1 MLPVCFGF
9 TADELALLLSAAMAV
24 APAPAAAAAVAGV
37 LDIELLDGR
46 TGVVGS
52 ATVAT
57 GWFMDD
63 RRVAG
68 TGAAVAGVAAAVAA
82 VVVDD
87 DTVDVAVGV
96 AEVGEAVVVSVV
108 VCVASF
114 ALLSFLI
121 LSISSSL
128 PADAADG
135 RLATGAGL
143 GAGFGAGGGVSFF
156 LGRRSSIS
164 LSLSL

>member
-24 APAPAAAAAVAGV
+24 APAPAAAAVVAGV

-52 ATVAT
+52 ATVVVT
-57 GWFMDD
+57 GWFMDA

-68 TGAAVAGVAAAVAA
+68 TGAAVAGVAAAVVA
-82 VVVDD
+82 VVVD

-96 AEVGEAVVVSVV
+96 AEVGDAVVVSVA